1 VNEVKGL
8 AKLIDDLLKAGAEF
22 QFQDTLKK
30 EGQRVIDDAKALA
43 PLESGD
49 MRDSIGFITSK
60 DTKFKNTVLIGL
72 RKNYYNHYLGV
83 MFEYG
88 TEPRIQKTSGR
99 YTGELTP
106 KPFMR
111 PALDKNRQAIVNG
124 LKKGITE
131 KVTKLAQKY
140 NLK

>member
-1 VNEVKGL
+1 MNDVKGL
-8 AKLIDDLLKAGAEF
+8 AKLIDDLRKAGAEI
-22 QFQDTLKK
+22 QLQDTLKK

-43 PLESGD
+43 PVESGD
-49 MRDSIGFITSK
+49 MRDSIGFITAK

-83 MFEYG
+83 MFEFG
-88 TEPRIQKTSGR
+88 TEPRIKKSTGR
-99 YTGELTP
+99 YTGELIP

-124 LKKGITE
+124 IKKGLTE
-131 KVTKLAQKY
+131 KVSKLAEKY

>member
-1 VNEVKGL
+1 VNDVKGL
-8 AKLIDDLLKAGAEF
+8 AKLIDDLRKAGAEI
-22 QFQDTLKK
+22 QLQDTLKK

-43 PLESGD
+43 PVESGD

-60 DTKFKNTVLIGL
+60 DSKFKNTVLIGL

-83 MFEYG
+83 MFEFG
-88 TEPRIQKTSGR
+88 TEARIQKSTGR
-99 YTGELTP
+99 YTGELIP

-124 LKKGITE
+124 IKKGLTE
-131 KVTKLAQKY
+131 KVSKLAEKY